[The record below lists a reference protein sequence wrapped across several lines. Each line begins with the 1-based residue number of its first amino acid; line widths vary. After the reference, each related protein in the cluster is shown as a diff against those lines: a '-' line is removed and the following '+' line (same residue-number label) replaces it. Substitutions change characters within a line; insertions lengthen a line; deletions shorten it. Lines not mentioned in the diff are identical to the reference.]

1 MKKIYYLVTALA
13 LVSTTSCGDGFNF
26 PEVGAE
32 TDLYSRPLKYP
43 FPANSQYING

>member
-1 MKKIYYLVTALA
+1 MKKIYYLVAALA

-32 TDLYSRPLKYP
+32 TDL
-43 FPANSQYING
+43 